1 MTFNAASA
9 IVADDHELFRAA
21 LAEILRREFGFGL
34 VIEAGSLDDAVDLL
48 GRTSNVAFASIDL
61 AMPGM
66 NGEASLLSIREEYPD
81 IRLAVITGS
90 ERRED
95 ILLALDAGVHGY
107 IPKTLKIAEIAAAL
121 RTILE
126 GRIFVP
132 PVLANKAFP
141 STRRNQVAPAVP
153 HAPPRLS
160 GLSPRQRAVLDL
172 ISLGKSNKEIAHE
185 LRLAE
190 GTVKV
195 HVSALF
201 RTLGTHNRMGAV
213 AAIARLHVKSARN

>member
-90 ERRED
+90 ERRDD